1 VETPLV
7 GIVMGSRTDLPVMEK
22 ASEQLRG
29 FGIAHTVDVMS
40 AHRNPA
46 QVSAWASGAREAGY
60 RVLIA
65 GAGRAAHL
73 PGVVAAHTDLPVI
86 GVPCLS
92 DHLGGADALYSIVQ
106 MPPGV
111 PVATVGIDN
120 ARNAAVLALQI
131 LAGADEDHA
140 ATLSASRA
148 DFAFVVD
155 AAVPAD
161 SLMRA
166 VQSVD
171 RQRIAAVD
179 IFDVYAGKGMEHRDV
194 PAREAPFGFQP

>member
-1 VETPLV
+1 MASPLV

-22 ASEQLRG
+22 AAKQLED
-29 FGIAHTVDVMS
+29 FEVPHTLDVMS

-46 QVSAWASGAREAGY
+46 KVSAWASGAAEAGY

-73 PGVVAAHTDLPVI
+73 PGVVAAHSGLPVI

-120 ARNAAVLALQI
+120 AKNAAILALQI
-131 LAGADEDHA
+131 LATG
-140 ATLSASRA
+140 
-148 DFAFVVD
+148 D
-155 AAVPAD
+155 AAVAD
-161 SLMRA
+161 TLARFREEQANRGTEPREWSPGET
-166 VQSVD
+166 D
-171 RQRIAAVD
+171 R
-179 IFDVYAGKGMEHRDV
+179 GG
-194 PAREAPFGFQP
+194 FGFQA

>member
-1 VETPLV
+1 MALV
-7 GIVMGSRTDLPVMEK
+7 GIVMGSKTDLPVMEK
-22 ASEQLRG
+22 GATQLEAL
-29 FGIAHTVDVMS
+29 GISYTLDVMS

-46 QVSAWASGAREAGY
+46 QVTAWASGAADAGY

-73 PGVVAAHTDLPVI
+73 PGVVAAHTALPVI

-120 ARNAAVLALQI
+120 AKNAAILAAQI
-131 LAGADEDHA
+131 LALGDDEVA
-140 ATLSASRA
+140 AALA
-148 DFAFVVD
+148 DFRTAQ
-155 AAVPAD
+155 AD
-161 SLMRA
+161 
-166 VQSVD
+166 
-171 RQRIAAVD
+171 
-179 IFDVYAGKGMEHRDV
+179 KGMEHREWD
-194 PAREAPFGFQP
+194 PESAADRGGFGFQP

>member
-1 VETPLV
+1 MTSPLV
-7 GIVMGSRTDLPVMEK
+7 GIVMGSKTDLPVMEK
-22 ASEQLRG
+22 AASQLED
-29 FGIAHTVDVMS
+29 FEVPYTLDVMS

-46 QVSAWASGAREAGY
+46 KVSAWASGARDAGY

-73 PGVVAAHTDLPVI
+73 PGVVAAHTALPVI

-120 ARNAAVLALQI
+120 AKNAAILALQI
-131 LAGADEDHA
+131 LATGDPQFARTLDDFRAEQAD
-140 ATLSASRA
+140 
-148 DFAFVVD
+148 
-155 AAVPAD
+155 
-161 SLMRA
+161 
-166 VQSVD
+166 
-171 RQRIAAVD
+171 
-179 IFDVYAGKGMEHRDV
+179 KGMEHREWEPGGGD
-194 PAREAPFGFQP
+194 RGSFGFQP

>member
-1 VETPLV
+1 VTTPLV
-7 GIVMGSRTDLPVMEK
+7 GIVMGSKTDLPVMEK
-22 ASEQLRG
+22 ASDQLRE
-29 FGIAHTVDVMS
+29 FGIPHTLDVMS

-46 QVSAWASGAREAGY
+46 KVSAWASGAREAGY
-60 RVLIA
+60 KVLIA

-120 ARNAAVLALQI
+120 ARNAAILALQI
-131 LAGADEDHA
+131 LATADEGHA
-140 ATLSASRA
+140 ATLA
-148 DFAFVVD
+148 AFRSEQ
-155 AAVPAD
+155 AE
-161 SLMRA
+161 
-166 VQSVD
+166 
-171 RQRIAAVD
+171 
-179 IFDVYAGKGMEHRDV
+179 KGMEHRDV
-194 PAREAPFGFQP
+194 PAGGDTPPFGFQAAP

>member
-1 VETPLV
+1 VDTPLV
-7 GIVMGSRTDLPVMEK
+7 GIVMGSKTDLPVMEK
-22 ASEQLRG
+22 ASDQLRD
-29 FGIAHTVDVMS
+29 FGIPHTIDVMS

-46 QVSAWASGAREAGY
+46 KVSAWAAGARDAGY

-73 PGVVAAHTDLPVI
+73 PGVVAAHTALPVI

-120 ARNAAVLALQI
+120 ARNAAILAVQI
-131 LAGADEDHA
+131 LALADEDLQEA
-140 ATLSASRA
+140 LDGFRA
-148 DFAFVVD
+148 EQ
-155 AAVPAD
+155 AD
-161 SLMRA
+161 
-166 VQSVD
+166 
-171 RQRIAAVD
+171 
-179 IFDVYAGKGMEHRDV
+179 KGMEHRDIAGSD
-194 PAREAPFGFQP
+194 PAVGFGFRPS

>member
-1 VETPLV
+1 VDTPLV
-7 GIVMGSRTDLPVMEK
+7 GIVMGSKTDLPVMEK
-22 ASEQLRG
+22 ASDQLSD
-29 FGIAHTVDVMS
+29 FGVPHTIDVMS

-46 QVSAWASGAREAGY
+46 KVSAWAAGAQDAGY

-73 PGVVAAHTDLPVI
+73 PGVVAAHTALPVI

-120 ARNAAVLALQI
+120 ARNAAILAVQI
-131 LAGADEDHA
+131 LALADEDLREA
-140 ATLSASRA
+140 LATFRA
-148 DFAFVVD
+148 EQ
-155 AAVPAD
+155 AD
-161 SLMRA
+161 
-166 VQSVD
+166 
-171 RQRIAAVD
+171 
-179 IFDVYAGKGMEHRDV
+179 KGMEHRDV
-194 PAREAPFGFQP
+194 PGSDARVGFGFRPS